1 MYRLEKPIF
10 LYAFLLIIVFIAL
23 YVLMINWREKSL
35 NKFGNQQVIQQLMPD
50 FSVYRGLLKFIL
62 ISLAFAFLI
71 GGLIN
76 PQIGS
81 KLEKVERK
89 GVDIMLALDVSNSM
103 LAEDIRP
110 NRLTRSKYAISKM
123 IDDMVNDR
131 IGIVIFAGRAYKQL
145 PITLDYAA
153 AKMFLET
160 VGPSMVPTQG
170 TNIAD
175 AIDLASTSFNMEED
189 TKNKVIIIITDGENH
204 EANAIEAAKVA
215 AEKGIV
221 IHTIGMGLPQGAP
234 IPIMSGNTIT
244 GYKKKNDGSTIISKL
259 DEQTLQQ
266 IAAIG
271 KGTYIRASNAHAGL
285 KTIMQEID
293 KMEKKEFESKMFSDY
308 EDRYYYFIA
317 IALLLLIVEVMIFE
331 RRSKWV
337 RKLNLFGEE
346 NQK

>member
-1 MYRLEKPIF
+1 MYRLERPLF
-10 LYAFLLIIVFIAL
+10 LYALLFLILFIGL
-23 YVLMINWREKSL
+23 YMLMIKWRGRSFK
-35 NKFGNQQVIQQLMPD
+35 KFGDQGVIQQLMPD
-50 FSVYRGLLKFIL
+50 YSVTRGVIKFVL
-62 ISLAFAFLI
+62 VALAFVFI
-71 GGLIN
+71 IWGLIN

-110 NRLTRSKYAISKM
+110 NRLVRSKYAISKM
-123 IDDMVNDR
+123 IDEMINDR
-131 IGIVIFAGRAYKQL
+131 LGIVIFAGKAYKQL
-145 PITLDYAA
+145 PITTDYAA

-175 AIDLASTSFNMEED
+175 AIDLAATSFNLEEE
-189 TKNKVIIIITDGENH
+189 TKNKVIIAITDGENH
-204 EANAIEAAKVA
+204 EPNAIEAAKKA

-234 IPIMSGNTIT
+234 IPIVRGNAVV

-259 DEQTLQQ
+259 DEATLQQ
-266 IAAIG
+266 IASIG
-271 KGTYIRASNAHAGL
+271 NGTYVRATNARAGL
-285 KTIMQEID
+285 KTIMSEID

-317 IALLLLIVEVMIFE
+317 AALFLLIIEVLIFE
-331 RRSKWV
+331 RRSKWI
-337 RKLNLFGEE
+337 RKMNLFGEE